1 MLKKIFNAGY
11 VYKTYL
17 QLPNIISKPDKC
29 YSLKTL
35 LSRPYLFDDNMPHLE
50 CTCSY
55 TCRYKY
61 NSKVIHL
68 HDTINRFN

>member
-17 QLPNIISKPDKC
+17 QLPRTISKPDKC

-35 LSRPYLFDDNMPHLE
+35 LSRPYLFEQPVLVCNCL
-50 CTCSY
+50 Y

-61 NSKVIHL
+61 NGGIPSVIHL
-68 HDTINRFN
+68 HDTI